1 MKATQVITKDQFEA
15 LFNQYIE
22 NHAKDTKLDLNNYD
36 FRRAAENGVMR
47 TIIMHFISDQDRT
60 EVMLNLGMIKR
71 EYQVVEFTETDAIS
85 GRTIFS
91 TDSKY
96 RAETFAQ
103 QYGEEMQVKTTVTEI
118 ITGL

>member
-1 MKATQVITKDQFEA
+1 MKATQVITRDQFEA

-22 NHAKDTKLDLNNYD
+22 NYAKETNTDLNNYD
-36 FRRAAENGVMR
+36 YRRAAENGVMR
-47 TIIMHFISDQDRT
+47 TIIMNFISDQERT
-60 EVMLNLGMIKR
+60 EAMLNLGMIKK

-85 GRTIFS
+85 GRTLFT

-103 QYGEEMQVKTTVTEI
+103 QYGEEMQVNTTVTEI